1 MNDPNG
7 FEDALRE
14 GLRDSTARVT
24 ADENLQRRLVADA
37 VAASAVAQSQVRAGY
52 FRSSW
57 ALPVAAAVIT
67 ALSVGSVILVAHDAH
82 SSGVVSGDGTFKPR
96 PSTPA
101 PTPTPT
107 PVTSTSTA
115 ASKAAPTRSTS
126 AAASTSQSP
135 TPSHTSRAATKP
147 AHRSSSSPHPTLT
160 APPVPAA
167 CTAAANGTSNPT
179 SLADFKTRMTHT
191 WLVCSSPSVFG
202 TTDAGLQITADGHW
216 SKLVRNSA
224 GHLVHATGLRD
235 SGTWEALD
243 DSAMNGRPVF
253 QINLMTGN
261 STYILMADFAAA
273 VERVELD
280 NNAVY
285 VADYVPTTEAVVGS

>member
-1 MNDPNG
+1 MSDPND

-24 ADENLQRRLVADA
+24 ADEELQRRLVAGA
-37 VAASAVAQSQVRAGY
+37 VVASSLAPRPVRDSY

-57 ALPVAAAVIT
+57 AVPLAAAVIT

-82 SSGVVSGDGTFKPR
+82 SSGVVSGDGTFKP
-96 PSTPA
+96 PASTPA
-101 PTPTPT
+101 AVPTPTPT
-107 PVTSTSTA
+107 PVTSTTA
-115 ASKAAPTRSTS
+115 ATSKAAPAVSTS
-126 AAASTSQSP
+126 AAPTTSQAP
-135 TPSHTSRAATKP
+135 TPTHKAATKP
-147 AHRSSSSPHPTLT
+147 AQQSSSSASPTPT
-160 APPVPAA
+160 PPPVPAA
-167 CTAAANGTSNPT
+167 CTAAAGGASNPT
-179 SLADFKTRMTHT
+179 SLADFKARITRT
-191 WLVCSSPSVFG
+191 WRVCSEPSVFG
-202 TTDAGLQITADGHW
+202 TTDAGLQITADGKW
-216 SKLVRNSA
+216 AKLVRDPA
-224 GHLVHATGLRD
+224 GHLVKATGLRD

-280 NNAVY
+280 NNGVY
-285 VADYVPTTEAVVGS
+285 VTDYVPTTEAVVGS